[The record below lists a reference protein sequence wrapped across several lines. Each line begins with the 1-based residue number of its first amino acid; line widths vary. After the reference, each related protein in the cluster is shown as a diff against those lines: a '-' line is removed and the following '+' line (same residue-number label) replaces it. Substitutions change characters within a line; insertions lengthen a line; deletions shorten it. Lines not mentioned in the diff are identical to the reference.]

1 MIIGYH
7 IRGRDNAE
15 HPWSDL
21 IWGAVALVLEMYHKP
36 LKLILVAWIL
46 YPINA

>member
-7 IRGRDNAE
+7 IRGRENADY
-15 HPWSDL
+15 PWSDL
-21 IWGAVALVLEMYHKP
+21 RWSGVALVLEMYHKP

-46 YPINA
+46 YPVNA